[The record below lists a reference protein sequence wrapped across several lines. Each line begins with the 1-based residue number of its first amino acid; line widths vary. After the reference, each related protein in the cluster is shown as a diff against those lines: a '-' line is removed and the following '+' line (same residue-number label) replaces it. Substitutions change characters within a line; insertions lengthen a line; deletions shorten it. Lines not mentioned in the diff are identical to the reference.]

1 MMHDTVEVGN
11 HNVIIDINPD
21 DVPYTSMT
29 INVFSKAQKPF
40 HMMVV
45 TSHELDNGFDETN
58 FQFIGSGYPT
68 VDIDYVDG
76 VDGYNLILKSDSVQ
90 EIEYKISYQN
100 TPKVLEPHGGI
111 MAPSVARESS
121 ILPSSLNQPPA
132 RTSNPSSSLNQ
143 PPARTSNPIP
153 ALDYNSS
160 RSNQPPARTSNPS
173 SSLNQPPARTSNPS
187 SSLNQPSARTSN
199 PIPALDYNSSRSN
212 QPTFSANNTTTSTP
226 PKITDDDSSEKG
238 SIPAV
243 GIIAIVVSVTVLLV
257 GGIFT
262 FKFLNKNKGTAL
274 HNSKSPT
281 LTKLENLAI

>member
-1 MMHDTVEVGN
+1 MMHDTVEVGD

-21 DVPYTSMT
+21 NVPYTSMT
-29 INVFSKAQKPF
+29 INVFSKTQKPF

-58 FQFIGSGYPT
+58 FQFVGSGYPT

-76 VDGYNLILKSDSVQ
+76 IDGYNLILKSDSVQ

-100 TPKVLEPHGGI
+100 TPKVLEPPGEI
-111 MAPSVARESS
+111 RTTSVAREYSNP
-121 ILPSSLNQPPA
+121 PSSLNHPPA
-132 RTSNPSSSLNQ
+132 RTSNPPSSLNHPPARTSNPPSPLNHPPARTSNPPSPLNHPPARASNPPSSLNQ
-143 PPARTSNPIP
+143 HPARTSNPIP

-160 RSNQPPARTSNPS
+160 RSNQP
-173 SSLNQPPARTSNPS
+173 
-187 SSLNQPSARTSN
+187 
-199 PIPALDYNSSRSN
+199 
-212 QPTFSANNTTTSTP
+212 STP
-226 PKITDDDSSEKG
+226 SKITGDDSSEKG

-281 LTKLENLAI
+281 LMKLENLAI